1 MTTEKKLL
9 MYSMIGLN
17 AMKSSAISTRTQDYW
32 RQKTMKKI
40 LTKQE
45 FDLLVAS
52 AVMKYKVFRDEE
64 SAREVAELAL
74 RALNGEVL
82 GEIKTGDKNGS
93 K

>member
-1 MTTEKKLL
+1 M
-9 MYSMIGLN
+9 N
-17 AMKSSAISTRTQDYW
+17 A
-32 RQKTMKKI
+32 MKKI

-45 FDLLVAS
+45 FDLLLAS

-64 SAREVAELAL
+64 SAMEVAELAL

-82 GEIKTGDKNGS
+82 GEAKLGDKNGS